1 MLVRVRERHP
11 FADVWSLERD
21 VDRIFRAAFGA
32 PSRSPR
38 AVDVSQDADGVTV
51 RAELPGVDPAQIAVA
66 VENGTLTITAERNEA
81 QRSEGTALIRERS
94 YGKFAQAFRLA
105 DDLDA
110 DAVSADC
117 RNGVLTVRIPKRPE
131 AKPRQIE
138 IKTN

>member
-11 FADVWSLERD
+11 FADVWSLDRD

-32 PSRSPR
+32 PTRGPR
-38 AVDVSQDADGVTV
+38 AVDVNTDAEGVTV
-51 RAELPGVDPAQIAVA
+51 RAELPGVDPAHINVA
-66 VENGTLTITAERNEA
+66 VENGVLTITAERNEA
-81 QRSEGTALIRERS
+81 QRDEGTALVRERA
-94 YGKFAQAFRLA
+94 YGKFAQSFRLA

-117 RNGVLTVRIPKRPE
+117 RDGVLTIRVPRRAA

-138 IKTN
+138 VKTN